1 MSEYIIMTDS
11 TVDLP
16 KEYLIEELQVPY
28 IPLSYIM
35 DGVTYEDMSGLSGKE
50 FFDKI
55 RAGSLPTTSQVN
67 PEQAKKALEPY
78 VKEEKDI
85 LFIGFSSALSGT
97 FNSIRMAAEEL
108 MEEYPERK
116 IITVDSLCACLGE
129 GLLVYKAVQLKRA
142 GKSLEEV
149 AKWTEENKLHICHN
163 VAIDDLNH
171 LHRGGR
177 VSKTA
182 AIMGTMIQIKPIIHM
197 NDNGELQVI
206 GKQRGRKKALQH
218 IVNMAVEQSK
228 GWHIC
233 HNVAIDDL
241 NHLHRGG
248 RVSKTAA
255 IMGTMIQIKPI
266 IHMNDNGEL
275 QVIGKQR
282 GRKKALQHIVNMAVE
297 QSKGW
302 ENDIIMITHGD
313 CEEDAQYVA
322 KLVREKMG
330 IENILINCI
339 GSVIGSH
346 TGPGVVAVFCMG
358 EKR

>member
-1 MSEYIIMTDS
+1 MKQDSITGGFQMSEYIIMTDS

-129 GLLVYKAVQLKRA
+129 GLLVYKAVQLKLA

-149 AKWTEENKLHICHN
+149 AKWTEENKL
-163 VAIDDLNH
+163 
-171 LHRGGR
+171 
-177 VSKTA
+177 
-182 AIMGTMIQIKPIIHM
+182 
-197 NDNGELQVI
+197 
-206 GKQRGRKKALQH
+206 
-218 IVNMAVEQSK
+218 
-228 GWHIC
+228 HIC

>member
-1 MSEYIIMTDS
+1 MKQDSITGGFQMSEYIIMTDS

-228 GWHIC
+228 GW
-233 HNVAIDDL
+233 
-241 NHLHRGG
+241 
-248 RVSKTAA
+248 
-255 IMGTMIQIKPI
+255 
-266 IHMNDNGEL
+266 
-275 QVIGKQR
+275 
-282 GRKKALQHIVNMAVE
+282 
-297 QSKGW
+297 

-322 KLVREKMG
+322 NLVREKMG

>member
-1 MSEYIIMTDS
+1 MKQDSITGGFQMSEYIIMTDS

-182 AIMGTMIQIKPIIHM
+182 AIMGT
-197 NDNGELQVI
+197 V
-206 GKQRGRKKALQH
+206 
-218 IVNMAVEQSK
+218 
-228 GWHIC
+228 
-233 HNVAIDDL
+233 
-241 NHLHRGG
+241 
-248 RVSKTAA
+248 
-255 IMGTMIQIKPI
+255 IQIKPI

>member
-142 GKSLEEV
+142 GKSLGEV
-149 AKWTEENKLHICHN
+149 AKWTEENKL
-163 VAIDDLNH
+163 
-171 LHRGGR
+171 
-177 VSKTA
+177 
-182 AIMGTMIQIKPIIHM
+182 
-197 NDNGELQVI
+197 
-206 GKQRGRKKALQH
+206 
-218 IVNMAVEQSK
+218 
-228 GWHIC
+228 HIC